1 MKRIKILNKRIE
13 QYFRKKNDQDLITKL
28 KTIKPTI
35 NIKCPE
41 SYLFYKTQFFSYKT
55 EPKNLEKKIS
65 VVNIK
70 KKLKANSKIII
81 KARNKN
87 EKFPLI
93 LSNSNNNSNKNNSLR
108 HFLNGKSIY
117 ETSKIYDDNINL
129 SKRIKEKSSYYS
141 LSQWKKDFKRS
152 RIYKKISC
160 EYPSINFVGK
170 PKRRL
175 MKKNQEISPRKFI
188 NVFNDVKFIPLSS
201 FSSDKRRSES
211 NSRDKDNNRT
221 LNKIRRNKYHRLI
234 EQNNKIIFNKN
245 LSKRKRILNIENTYA
260 KI

>member
-1 MKRIKILNKRIE
+1 
-13 QYFRKKNDQDLITKL
+13 
-28 KTIKPTI
+28 
-35 NIKCPE
+35 
-41 SYLFYKTQFFSYKT
+41 
-55 EPKNLEKKIS
+55 
-65 VVNIK
+65 
-70 KKLKANSKIII
+70 
-81 KARNKN
+81 
-87 EKFPLI
+87 
-93 LSNSNNNSNKNNSLR
+93 
-108 HFLNGKSIY
+108 
-117 ETSKIYDDNINL
+117 
-129 SKRIKEKSSYYS
+129 
-141 LSQWKKDFKRS
+141 
-152 RIYKKISC
+152 
-160 EYPSINFVGK
+160 
-170 PKRRL
+170 